1 MYVSSEMIQHLKSQ
15 RRSMRRRAGGEKV
28 HDGLGQKIALGHLAS
43 PFFLFSKMDS
53 APATGK
59 TRDERAQGLLC
70 HCHAVSHSS
79 NF

>member
-1 MYVSSEMIQHLKSQ
+1 MFVSSEMIQHLKSQ

-59 TRDERAQGLLC
+59 TRD
-70 HCHAVSHSS
+70 
-79 NF
+79 